1 MVANLKVSIAKNVLR
16 NIFMLRQ
23 EPQFEF
29 ADAPEAAESKVL
41 FGPPALLPAES
52 PAEYWRLYS
61 LLQADLAPADAIE
74 KIWLRDLVDLQW
86 EVQRWRRL
94 SNEFLSS
101 SNHYGLDEILG
112 ALQPHDGSTLE
123 LKRNWMRRD
132 PTAIAKVS
140 SLLGLAGLNED
151 AILAQTLAVKLD
163 VIDRIDRMTFQAE
176 RRRDLAIQ
184 QIDRRREDFAARA
197 RTAVKR
203 ADAEKIEDAEFTE
216 LPEPGSPKK
225 VAESE
230 ALRTEEELRAPAAA
244 EEPKASKRTEDA
256 EEAGDHGREDPKE
269 PEAPPIAAN
278 PEEHLPSAEC
288 EHALEETKLAEAP
301 NIAEDSEER
310 LTSQENNHATDPD
323 AG

>member
-1 MVANLKVSIAKNVLR
+1 M
-16 NIFMLRQ
+16 
-23 EPQFEF
+23 
-29 ADAPEAAESKVL
+29 L

-112 ALQPHDGSTLE
+112 ALQPYDGSTME

-140 SLLGLAGLNED
+140 NLLGLAGLSDD

-163 VIDRIDRMTFQAE
+163 VIDHIDRMTFQAE

-184 QIDRRREDFAARA
+184 QIERRREDFAARA
-197 RTAVKR
+197 RAAVKR
-203 ADAEKIEDAEFTE
+203 ACEEKIEDVEFKE
-216 LPEPGSPKK
+216 LSEPGSPKK
-225 VAESE
+225 VAESD
-230 ALRTEEELRAPAAA
+230 ALRMEEELRAPAPA
-244 EEPKASKRTEDA
+244 EEPKACDGTEDA
-256 EEAGDHGREDPKE
+256 EEAGDHGREDAKE
-269 PEAPPIAAN
+269 PKTPPIAAN
-278 PEEHLPSAEC
+278 PQERLPSAEC
-288 EHALEETKLAEAP
+288 EHALEDAKFPRRPT
-301 NIAEDSEER
+301 EDSQER
-310 LTSQENNHATDPD
+310 LPPQENDRAADPD

>member
-1 MVANLKVSIAKNVLR
+1 
-16 NIFMLRQ
+16 
-23 EPQFEF
+23 
-29 ADAPEAAESKVL
+29 
-41 FGPPALLPAES
+41 
-52 PAEYWRLYS
+52 
-61 LLQADLAPADAIE
+61 
-74 KIWLRDLVDLQW
+74 
-86 EVQRWRRL
+86 
-94 SNEFLSS
+94 
-101 SNHYGLDEILG
+101 
-112 ALQPHDGSTLE
+112 
-123 LKRNWMRRD
+123 MRRD

-301 NIAEDSEER
+301 NIAEDSQER